1 MEGMT
6 PNSDY
11 TRELNQAVIEVKKDE
26 KWRRE
31 FMVMNELLKEWERLS
46 EWKVRIAQVR
56 QSRKRFSIPEL
67 ANIYYI
73 DIKAV
78 QAILEAIDAHPDWDD
93 EQIAENIDLDWD
105 WLFRRNLNYY
115 LRSQI
120 YFTSKA
126 P

>member
-93 EQIAENIDLDWD
+93 EQIAENIDLD
-105 WLFRRNLNYY
+105 
-115 LRSQI
+115 
-120 YFTSKA
+120 
-126 P
+126 